1 MQGTFAKVLSYNKI
15 RMETVIL
22 LLMLALSD
30 KNADMKESLNKF
42 LCFYK
47 ENRELI
53 QMLAGTLSRPNG
65 EAVSAAAGEKAH
77 EESRPLEEVGNLN
90 ILEEY
95 LRRANA

>member
-1 MQGTFAKVLSYNKI
+1 
-15 RMETVIL
+15 METVIL
-22 LLMLALSD
+22 LLLLSLSD
-30 KNADMKESLNKF
+30 KNGNMKESLNKF

-53 QMLAGTLSRPNG
+53 QMLAGTLSRPDGNT
-65 EAVSAAAGEKAH
+65 APSAAEEKH
-77 EESRPLEEVGNLN
+77 EENRPREEVGNLN

>member
-1 MQGTFAKVLSYNKI
+1 
-15 RMETVIL
+15 METLIL
-22 LLMLALSD
+22 LLLLTLSD
-30 KNADMKESLNKF
+30 KNGNMKETLNRF

-53 QMLAGTLSRPNG
+53 QIIANMFGDSKGGKNAQNGVSEKPEEQKENRP
-65 EAVSAAAGEKAH
+65 
-77 EESRPLEEVGNLN
+77 REEVGNLN

>member
-1 MQGTFAKVLSYNKI
+1 
-15 RMETVIL
+15 METVIL
-22 LLMLALSD
+22 MLLLTLSD

-65 EAVSAAAGEKAH
+65 QNAPAENAERKH
-77 EESRPLEEVGNLN
+77 EESRPREEVGDLN